1 MLESALDPKQELNFL
16 IDNDT
21 TIAIATTVYI
31 IKDGKV
37 LLMNQTKPHTVVDK
51 YYVGI
56 GGKTP
61 IRTYLNEDKEKVRQD
76 VIVSFMIS
84 GKFEI
89 QEPMEDLAVREVREE
104 VKYQSNIK
112 C

>member
-1 MLESALDPKQELNFL
+1 MLESALDPKQEVNFL

-76 VIVSFMIS
+76 VISFIYDKWKVWNTRTNGGFS
-84 GKFEI
+84 G
-89 QEPMEDLAVREVREE
+89 
-104 VKYQSNIK
+104 
-112 C
+112 